1 MSLRTVLELK
11 EPAFVWLDVV
21 QPTAEE
27 LAGIAERYELHA
39 TSVSDCLDPEHLP
52 KFEAFDR
59 YTFVILRGWD
69 ELARHTCSTVQELT
83 RKVAI
88 FYGPGFLVTIHRTE
102 QPWLSALQTRLAG
115 QMLEKRTGRD
125 PREHPT
131 AYLLAKL
138 LNAVLDTYLPPM
150 EAVEARLDRFEESV
164 FTGREVAAGSLRRE
178 LREVHD
184 LKRQV
189 TLTKRLLW
197 RIMDVIQRMTPESGR
212 TVTLFHDAHENA
224 ESYHFYA
231 DELLEDANTLLNV
244 QLALASHRTGEVM
257 RILTLFSAFFLPLTF
272 IVGVYG
278 MNFDYMPE
286 LRQHWG
292 YPAVLAVMGAVTATI
307 YFWFRR
313 RGWMRE

>member
-1 MSLRTVLELK
+1 VSATTVVELK
-11 EPAFVWLDVV
+11 DQAFVWLDLV

-27 LAGIAERYELHA
+27 LAAIAERYQVHA

-52 KFEAFDR
+52 KFEAFDD
-59 YTFVILRGWD
+59 YTFVILRAWD
-69 ELARHTCSTVQELT
+69 ERAEQTCSTVQELT

-88 FYGPGFLVTIHRTE
+88 FYGRGFLVTIHRTE
-102 QPWLSALQTRLAG
+102 QPWLSAVEARLAAKLG
-115 QMLEKRTGRD
+115 DKPRRD
-125 PREHPT
+125 SRDQLVPYILT
-131 AYLLAKL
+131 KL
-138 LNAVLDTYLPPM
+138 LNGVLDTYLRPLEAM
-150 EAVEARLDRFEESV
+150 EGRLDLFEETV
-164 FTGREVAAGSLRRE
+164 FSAEVAPGSLRRE
-178 LREVHD
+178 LREIHL

-197 RIMDVIQRMTPESGR
+197 RTMDVIQRMTPESGR
-212 TVTLFHDAHENA
+212 AVPHFRDVQENA

-244 QLALASHRTGEVM
+244 QLSLASHRSGEVM
-257 RILTLFSAFFLPLTF
+257 RVLTLFSAFFLPLTF

-278 MNFDYMPE
+278 MNFEFMPE
-286 LRQHWG
+286 LRQRWG
-292 YPAVLAVMGAVTATI
+292 YPAVLAAMVAVTAAI

>member
-1 MSLRTVLELK
+1 MSVTTVVELK
-11 EPAFVWLDVV
+11 DPAFVWLDVV

-27 LAGIAERYELHA
+27 LAGIAERYRLHP

-52 KFEAFDR
+52 KFEAFDD

-69 ELARHTCSTVQELT
+69 QLAEQTCSTVQELT

-88 FYGPGFLVTIHRTE
+88 FYGRGFLVTIHRTE
-102 QPWLSALQTRLAG
+102 QPWLTAVAARLAIKFA
-115 QMLEKRTGRD
+115 EKQR
-125 PREHPT
+125 RENREQLVP
-131 AYLLAKL
+131 YLLTKL
-138 LNAVLDTYLPPM
+138 LNGVLDTYLRPM
-150 EAVEARLDRFEESV
+150 EAMEGRLDQFEESV
-164 FTGREVAAGSLRRE
+164 FSGHEVAPGSLRRE
-178 LREVHD
+178 LREIHL

-197 RIMDVIQRMTPESGR
+197 RTMDVIQRMTPESGR
-212 TVTLFHDAHENA
+212 AVTHFRDAHENA

-244 QLALASHRTGEVM
+244 QLSLASHRSGEVM
-257 RILTLFSAFFLPLTF
+257 RVLTLFSAFFLPLTF

-278 MNFDYMPE
+278 MNFDFMPE

-292 YPAVLAVMGAVTATI
+292 YPAVLAAMTAVTVAI
-307 YFWFRR
+307 YVWFRR

>member
-1 MSLRTVLELK
+1 VSSRLVLQLK
-11 EPAFVWLDVV
+11 EPGYVWLDVV
-21 QPTAEE
+21 QPTPEDLAEV
-27 LAGIAERYELHA
+27 AERYELYP
-39 TSVSDCLDPEHLP
+39 TSVKDCLDPEHLP

-69 ELARHTCSTVQELT
+69 ELAEANCSTVQELT

-88 FYGPGFLVTIHRTE
+88 FYAPGFLITIHRKE
-102 QPWLSALQTRLAG
+102 QPWLTALQAKLAARV
-115 QMLEKRTGRD
+115 QEKRTGKEQLG
-125 PREHPT
+125 P
-131 AYLLAKL
+131 YLLTQL
-138 LNAVLDTYLPPM
+138 LNGVLDTYLRPM
-150 EAVEARLDRFEESV
+150 EAIEARLDQFEETV
-164 FTGREVAAGSLRRE
+164 FAGNGVAAGGLRRD
-178 LREVHD
+178 LREIHL
-184 LKRQV
+184 LKRRV

-197 RIMDVIQRMTPESGR
+197 RTMDVIQRMTPASGR
-212 TVTLFHDAHENA
+212 VVTHFRDAHENA

-231 DELLEDANTLLNV
+231 DELLDDANTLLNV

-292 YPAVLAVMGAVTATI
+292 YPAVLAVMSGVTLAI
-307 YFWFRR
+307 YTWFRR